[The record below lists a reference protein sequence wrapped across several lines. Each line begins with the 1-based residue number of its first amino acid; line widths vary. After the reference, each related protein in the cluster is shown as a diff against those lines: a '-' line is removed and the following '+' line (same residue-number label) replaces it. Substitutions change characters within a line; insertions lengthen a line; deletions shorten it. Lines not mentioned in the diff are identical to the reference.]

1 MVSVTA
7 MKYRSM
13 LVLSRIAYNA
23 LGPTIWLQAP
33 ISAVMVIAMRAH
45 ESGLQMHENKSWAAQ
60 LNKPAILGWI
70 ASLAGMALWLY
81 GYLVTGHPSLIDW
94 RADTPWWIADFLPN
108 IESEIGM
115 ALVCVG
121 SVLVYW
127 PLLSDTDTGRPS

>member
-1 MVSVTA
+1 MVT
-7 MKYRSM
+7 
-13 LVLSRIAYNA
+13 
-23 LGPTIWLQAP
+23 
-33 ISAVMVIAMRAH
+33 AMRAH
-45 ESGLQMHENKSWAAQ
+45 ESGLQMHENKSWAEQ
-60 LNKPAILGWI
+60 LSKPAILGWI

-127 PLLSDTDTGRPS
+127 PLLSDTDRDRSS